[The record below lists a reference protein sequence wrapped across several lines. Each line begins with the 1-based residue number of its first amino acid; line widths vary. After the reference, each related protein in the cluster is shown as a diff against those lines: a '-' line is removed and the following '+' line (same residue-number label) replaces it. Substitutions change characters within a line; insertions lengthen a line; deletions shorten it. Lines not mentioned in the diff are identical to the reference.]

1 MDLSSGI
8 GLALLSKA
16 MGVYKIENKY
26 LQHIDKIRKTKL
38 INRME
43 MRLRVQKKIYSDVS
57 RLTHKTDLDVSKMYW
72 RSKKNVYGI
81 DNELHLVEQVQ
92 RCMRYIFNDNIE
104 DGTKITHD
112 EINEIFSYEGENVE
126 N

>member
-1 MDLSSGI
+1 MKTTSNEKRMDLSSGI

-43 MRLRVQKKIYSDVS
+43 MRLRV
-57 RLTHKTDLDVSKMYW
+57 
-72 RSKKNVYGI
+72 
-81 DNELHLVEQVQ
+81 
-92 RCMRYIFNDNIE
+92 
-104 DGTKITHD
+104 
-112 EINEIFSYEGENVE
+112 
-126 N
+126 